1 MHNLICQL
9 IPRSSLSNHKWNE
22 QHSYK
27 TYQSTFDDE
36 YTLMILCFHS
46 NINRTKFEQFETK
59 KKKQKTTVITHIDD
73 FLMKIGFV
81 ISHMVT
87 QYSHIFLVARWCRKH
102 CANNG
107 NISIKY
113 LRFFHICHGQKD
125 FNEQSLFSRKIT
137 HERAHFMVNILN
149 FN

>member
-59 KKKQKTTVITHIDD
+59 KKKAKNNCDYTH
-73 FLMKIGFV
+73 
-81 ISHMVT
+81 
-87 QYSHIFLVARWCRKH
+87 R
-102 CANNG
+102 
-107 NISIKY
+107 
-113 LRFFHICHGQKD
+113 
-125 FNEQSLFSRKIT
+125 
-137 HERAHFMVNILN
+137 
-149 FN
+149 